1 MEIITQ
7 KKLKR
12 NTLSC
17 YKSLLGIFIV
27 CVLSIL
33 GIQPVGAQ
41 DGKIEVA
48 GTIILGDD
56 GSPAIGATVQE
67 AGNITNGTISDIDG
81 KFTLTVQPNSS
92 LEISFVGYESQTV
105 AVRGR
110 KELSIVLDLKTF
122 DFEEE
127 VVIVGYGTQKRVNL
141 TGAVSTVSTKELEN
155 RPVASIA
162 EALQGTT
169 PGLTIQQY
177 NSQPGSRLSIN
188 VRGLNTLNDNNPLI
202 IIDGIISDIQNV
214 NPADVENISVL
225 KDASSTVI
233 YGSRASNGVVLI
245 TTKRGSSGKAEI
257 SYDFNYGIQ
266 EATAFPKVVKSWEYA
281 ELRNEAMRN
290 SGKIAPF
297 SSEQIL
303 NYKQNG
309 PDSNWMREIYKS
321 TAPIQNH
328 NLSIRGGG
336 TDTQY
341 AASFGYMDHSSML
354 EGPSYGHQRYNMRL
368 NVNTKITD
376 RLSLDASIA
385 YVRNEV
391 KDHAYWTDWLIEQA
405 SRMPSIYPIKKED
418 GSYNY
423 PSGSN
428 SNALQRLEEGG
439 YRQNKD
445 DDLTGVLNAE
455 YRIIDGLKL
464 SGMAAGQVVNSR
476 VHENRKAILFEGSG
490 DKENRMT
497 ERSGRTQNL
506 STNLILSYDKTFADA
521 HNLKAM
527 LGYSY
532 EGGWSDSFETYRITD
547 NADNDMMGGSQTNN
561 VGNQGWRNEWSI
573 YSGFMRLNYNF
584 KDRYLFEFNL
594 RDDVSSKFR
603 KGNRAGWFPSLSG
616 AWRISEEK
624 FYSESLK
631 KTLSSVKLRS
641 SWGLV
646 GNNRIDDYLYQATV
660 SVYNGYNYGDQV
672 VNIANYGSANPDLKW
687 ETTSMFDI
695 GVDLGFFDNALTF
708 TADYFNNVT
717 NDILINI
724 PIPGIYGGGSPIQN
738 AGKVQNRGW
747 EISARYNLTSGAFK
761 HSFSGSLSDSQNK
774 VLDTKGTEW
783 ISGHDINTIVR
794 EGYPIN
800 SYYAYRWDGFFQ
812 NEEEVR
818 KGPHLAGITPKPG
831 DIRYISKNGDKIV
844 TEDDDRYI
852 LGNSFPRFL
861 YGFNYN
867 LEWKGFDFSMFWQGV
882 GQRQVWIRGEGVE
895 AFHNNNEGPVFD
907 FHMDRWT
914 PSNTDASYPR
924 LTVGTES
931 QNNAAKSNFWI
942 QNAAYLR
949 LKNAQIGYTLPTKL
963 TKKMMISKLRIYGSI
978 QNALT
983 FDHMKGGYDP
993 ETAGARTYPVA
1004 RVYSVGLN
1012 LRF

>member
-1 MEIITQ
+1 MKIIAKKQFMENTRAGFRSLSGVFIICA
-7 KKLKR
+7 L
-12 NTLSC
+12 
-17 YKSLLGIFIV
+17 FI
-27 CVLSIL
+27 I
-33 GIQPVGAQ
+33 GIQPIWAQ
-41 DGKIEVA
+41 NDKIEIT
-48 GTIILGDD
+48 GTILLGDD

-67 AGNITNGTISDIDG
+67 SGNATNGTISDIDG
-81 KFTLTVQPNSS
+81 KFVLRVQPNSNI
-92 LEISFVGYESQTV
+92 EISFVGYDNQTISV
-105 AVRGR
+105 KGR
-110 KELSIVLDLKTF
+110 KELSIVLNVKTF
-122 DFEEE
+122 DFDNE
-127 VVIVGYGTQKRVNL
+127 VVVVGYGTQKRVNL

-155 RPVASIA
+155 RPIASIA

-188 VRGLNTLNDNNPLI
+188 VRGVNTLNDNTPLI

-225 KDASSTVI
+225 KDASSTAI

-245 TTKRGSSGKAEI
+245 TTKRGRAGKAEI

-266 EATAFPKVVKSWEYA
+266 EATAMPNVVKSWEYA

-290 SGKIAPF
+290 SGRPAPF
-297 SSEQIL
+297 SNEQIL

-309 PDSNWMREIYKS
+309 PNSNWMKDIYRT

-328 NLSIRGGG
+328 NLSVRGGG

-341 AASFGYMDHSSML
+341 LASFGYMDHSSML

-368 NVNTKITD
+368 NVNTKISD
-376 RLSLDASIA
+376 RLSFDASIA
-385 YVRNEV
+385 YVRNEIR
-391 KDHAYWTDWLIEQA
+391 DHAYWTEWLIEQS
-405 SRMPSIYPIKKED
+405 SRMPPIYSIKKED

-423 PSGSN
+423 PAGSN

-439 YRQNKD
+439 YRKNQD

-455 YRIIDGLKL
+455 YKIIDGLKL
-464 SGMAAGQVVNSR
+464 SGMAAGQIVNSR
-476 VHENRKAILFEGSG
+476 VHENRKAIIFEGSG
-490 DKENRMT
+490 DQENRMT
-497 ERSGRTQNL
+497 ENSGRTQNL
-506 STNLILSYDKTFADA
+506 STNIILSYDKTFAEA

-532 EGGWSDSFETYRITD
+532 EGGWNDSFQTYRITED
-547 NADNDMMGGSQTNN
+547 SENDMMGGSQTDK

-584 KDRYLFEFNL
+584 NERYLFEFNL

-603 KGNRAGWFPSLSG
+603 KGNRSGWFPSLSA

-631 KTLSSVKLRS
+631 NILSSVKLRS

-646 GNNRIDDYLYQATV
+646 GNNRIEDYLYQATV
-660 SVYNGYNYGDQV
+660 SVYNGYNFGDKV
-672 VNIANYGSANPDLKW
+672 VNVANYGSANSDLKW
-687 ETTSMFDI
+687 ETTSMFDV
-695 GVDLGFFDNALTF
+695 GVDLGFLNNALTF
-708 TADYFNNVT
+708 TADFFNNTT
-717 NDILINI
+717 NDILIGI
-724 PIPGIYGGGSPIQN
+724 PMPGIYGGGSPVQN
-738 AGKVQNRGW
+738 AGKVRNRGW
-747 EISARYNLTSGAFK
+747 EISARYNLSTGAFK
-761 HSFSGSLSDSQNK
+761 HSLSGSLSDSQNK

-783 ISGHDINTIVR
+783 ISGHDITTIVR

-831 DIRYISKNGDKIV
+831 DIRYLSKNGDKVV

-867 LEWKGFDFSMFWQGV
+867 LEWNGFDFSMFWQGV
-882 GQRQVWIRGEGVE
+882 GQRRVWIRGEAVE

-914 PSNTDASYPR
+914 PSNPDATYPR

-931 QNNAAKSNFWI
+931 QNNAAKSDFWI
-942 QNAAYLR
+942 QDAAYLR
-949 LKNAQIGYTLPTKL
+949 LKNVQLGYTLPASL
-963 TKKMMISKLRIYGSI
+963 TKKMMISKLRVYGSV

-983 FDHMKGGYDP
+983 FDNMKGGYDP
-993 ETAGARTYPVA
+993 ETAGGRTYPVA
-1004 RVYSVGLN
+1004 RVYSIGLN